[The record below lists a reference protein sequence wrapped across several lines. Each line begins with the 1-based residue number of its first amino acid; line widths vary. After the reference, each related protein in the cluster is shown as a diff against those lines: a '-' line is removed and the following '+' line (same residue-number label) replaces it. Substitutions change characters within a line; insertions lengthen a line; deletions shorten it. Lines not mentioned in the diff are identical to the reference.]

1 MLKKNLM
8 HPHRIYM
15 KKNLILSD
23 PALLINKAFID
34 GQWINAFSGETL
46 QITNP
51 ANSKLITEVAKCGT
65 KETKKAIQSAN
76 IAQKIWLTVSPYDRS
91 RLIRDWYNL
100 IVENR
105 DDLAQI
111 ITAEQ
116 GKPLNESY
124 AEIDYGAKYIE
135 WFAEEAKRICGDLI
149 PGRTADKKMF
159 ITKNPVGLVA
169 CITPW
174 NFPFAM
180 LARKIA
186 PALAAGCS
194 VVCKPDDK
202 TPLSGMALVSLA
214 DRAGMPKGLLNIVV
228 GDPEEIGGE
237 LTSNPLVKKISF
249 TGSTA
254 IGKKLMGASSVTVKR
269 TSMELGGNAPF
280 IVFNDA
286 DIDLAV
292 QGAINS
298 KFRNAGQTCICAN
311 RFLIHSDIYDEFSK
325 KLAQSAKKMTL
336 GFGDKEGVSIGPL
349 ITEEAANNVY
359 NLIEDSLANGANIL
373 IGGNRSKLG
382 KNFIEP
388 TIIENIK
395 KDMRIFSEEIF
406 GPVATLLKFK
416 TEAEAVSLANDT
428 EYGLAAYFYTQDI
441 SRISRMIE
449 KIDCG
454 ILGVNES
461 LVSNEMAPFG
471 GVKQSGQGREGSKY
485 GLDDYMELK
494 YICLGG
500 IKSN

>member
-1 MLKKNLM
+1 
-8 HPHRIYM
+8 M

-23 PALLINKAFID
+23 PALLITKAFVD

-325 KLAQSAKKMTL
+325 KLAQSAKKMT
-336 GFGDKEGVSIGPL
+336 
-349 ITEEAANNVY
+349 
-359 NLIEDSLANGANIL
+359 
-373 IGGNRSKLG
+373 
-382 KNFIEP
+382 
-388 TIIENIK
+388 
-395 KDMRIFSEEIF
+395 
-406 GPVATLLKFK
+406 
-416 TEAEAVSLANDT
+416 
-428 EYGLAAYFYTQDI
+428 
-441 SRISRMIE
+441 
-449 KIDCG
+449 
-454 ILGVNES
+454 
-461 LVSNEMAPFG
+461 
-471 GVKQSGQGREGSKY
+471 
-485 GLDDYMELK
+485 
-494 YICLGG
+494 
-500 IKSN
+500 

>member
-1 MLKKNLM
+1 MNKK
-8 HPHRIYM
+8 
-15 KKNLILSD
+15 LILND
-23 PALLINKAFID
+23 PTLLITKAFVN
-34 GQWINAFSGETL
+34 GKWINAYSGETL
-46 QITNP
+46 TVTNP
-51 ANSKLITEVAKCGT
+51 ANNKLITKVAKCGD
-65 KETKKAIQSAN
+65 KETKQAIQSAK
-76 IAQKIWLTVSPYDRS
+76 IAQQLWLTVTPYDRS
-91 RLIRDWYNL
+91 KLIRGWYNL
-100 IVENR
+100 IIENR

-149 PGRTADKKMF
+149 PGKTTDKKMF
-159 ITKNPVGLVA
+159 VTKNPVGIVA

-202 TPLSGMALVSLA
+202 TPLSGMALVSLG
-214 DRAGMPKGLLNIVV
+214 DRAGIPKGLLNIVI
-228 GDPEEIGGE
+228 GDPEEIGDE
-237 LTSNPLVKKISF
+237 LVSNPLVKKISF

-254 IGKKLMGASSVTVKR
+254 IGKKLMKASSITVKR

-286 DIDLAV
+286 DVDLSV

-325 KLAQSAKKMTL
+325 KFAQSAKKLTL
-336 GFGDKEGVSIGPL
+336 GFGDKKGVSIGPL
-349 ITEEAANNVY
+349 ITETAANNVC
-359 NLIEDSLANGANIL
+359 NLIEDSLIHGANIL
-373 IGGNRSKLG
+373 IGGDRSKLG
-382 KNFIEP
+382 RNFIEP

-406 GPVATLLKFK
+406 GPVATLMKFE
-416 TEAEAVSLANDT
+416 TEAEAISLANDT
-428 EYGLAAYFYTQDI
+428 DYGLAAYFYTRDI
-441 SRISRMIE
+441 SRISRLVEQIE
-449 KIDCG
+449 CG

-471 GVKQSGQGREGSKY
+471 GIKQSGHGREGSKY

-500 IKSN
+500 IKSNE

>member
-1 MLKKNLM
+1 MNKK
-8 HPHRIYM
+8 
-15 KKNLILSD
+15 LILND
-23 PALLINKAFID
+23 PTLLITKAFIN
-34 GQWINAFSGETL
+34 GKWINAYNGETL
-46 QITNP
+46 TVTNP
-51 ANSKLITEVAKCGT
+51 ANNKLIIKVAKCGA
-65 KETKKAIQSAN
+65 KETKQAIQSAK
-76 IAQKIWLTVSPYDRS
+76 IAQQLWLTVTPYDRS
-91 RLIRDWYNL
+91 KLIRGWYNL
-100 IVENR
+100 IIENR

-149 PGRTADKKMF
+149 PGKTADKKMF
-159 ITKNPVGLVA
+159 VTKNPVGIVA

-202 TPLSGMALVSLA
+202 TPLSGMALVSLG
-214 DRAGMPKGLLNIVV
+214 DRAGIPKGLLNMVI
-228 GDPEEIGGE
+228 GDPEEIGDE
-237 LTSNPLVKKISF
+237 LVSNPLVKKISF

-254 IGKKLMGASSVTVKR
+254 IGKKLMRASSITVKR

-286 DIDLAV
+286 DIDLSV

-325 KLAQSAKKMTL
+325 KFIQSAKKMIL
-336 GFGDKEGVSIGPL
+336 GFGDKKGVSIGPL
-349 ITEEAANNVY
+349 ITETAASNVC
-359 NLIEDSLANGANIL
+359 NLIEDAVTHGANIL
-373 IGGNRSKLG
+373 IGGDRSKLG
-382 KNFIEP
+382 RNFIEP
-388 TIIENIK
+388 TVIENITR
-395 KDMRIFSEEIF
+395 DMRIFSEEIF
-406 GPVATLLKFK
+406 GPVATLMKFE
-416 TEAEAVSLANDT
+416 TEDEAISLANDT
-428 EYGLAAYFYTQDI
+428 DYGLAAYFYTRDI
-441 SRISRMIE
+441 SRISRLVEQIE
-449 KIDCG
+449 CG
-454 ILGVNES
+454 ILGVNEN

-471 GVKQSGQGREGSKY
+471 GIKQSGHGREGSKY

-500 IKSN
+500 IKSNK